1 MADCEYIAVAE
12 VDVEK
17 TAVDVEN
24 AAVVKDSPDSVD
36 GVVGV
41 LLYLQQR
48 PRGHDYL

>member
-1 MADCEYIAVAE
+1 MADCEYIAVAQ

-36 GVVGV
+36 GVGV